1 MSRPRNNAGL
11 FLCSDPSGTI
21 NVMKTDDKH
30 RGKPTGYDAKSHVLW
45 GASLARRGC
54 TAAEIAEAFGI
65 TDRTLYRW
73 QKAHPELCQ
82 ALKASRSQADEAIVD
97 SLYAR
102 AIGKAKR
109 TTKKKRDVLDSD
121 GRKVTL
127 TEVIEETLPP
137 DTTAMIYW
145 LKNRQPELWRD
156 RPRQDD
162 TDTAVLKA
170 AKELVSSVQSAIE

>member
-1 MSRPRNNAGL
+1 MADER
-11 FLCSDPSGTI
+11 
-21 NVMKTDDKH
+21 KH
-30 RGKPTGYDAKSHVLW
+30 RGQPTRYDAKAHVPW

-54 TAAEIAEAFGI
+54 SDEEIAEAFGVSV
-65 TDRTLYRW
+65 RTVYNW
-73 QKAHPELCQ
+73 KKVHPEFLQ
-82 ALKASRSQADEAIVD
+82 ALNECKGKADEAVVD
-97 SLYAR
+97 SLYAK
-102 AIGKAKR
+102 ACGKAKR
-109 TTKKKRDVLDSD
+109 VTKKKRDVLDSD

-156 RPRQDD
+156 RPKQDD

>member
-1 MSRPRNNAGL
+1 MP
-11 FLCSDPSGTI
+11 
-21 NVMKTDDKH
+21 
-30 RGKPTGYDAKSHVLW
+30 W

-54 TAAEIAEAFGI
+54 SDEEIAEAFGVSV
-65 TDRTLYRW
+65 RTVYNW
-73 QKAHPELCQ
+73 KKAHPEFLQ
-82 ALKASRSQADEAIVD
+82 ALNECKGKADEAVVE
-97 SLYAR
+97 SLYA
-102 AIGKAKR
+102 KACGNVKR
-109 TTKKKRDVLDSD
+109 ITKKKRDVLDSD

-127 TEVIEETLPP
+127 TEVTEETLPP

-156 RPRQDD
+156 RPKQDD

>member
-1 MSRPRNNAGL
+1 MP
-11 FLCSDPSGTI
+11 
-21 NVMKTDDKH
+21 
-30 RGKPTGYDAKSHVLW
+30 W

-54 TAAEIAEAFGI
+54 SDEEIAEAFGVSV
-65 TDRTLYRW
+65 RTVYNW
-73 QKAHPELCQ
+73 KKAHPEFLQ
-82 ALKASRSQADEAIVD
+82 ALNECKGKADEAVVE

-102 AIGKAKR
+102 ACGLTKR
-109 TTKKKRDVLDSD
+109 TTKKVREVIDTD
-121 GRKVTL
+121 GNKVKL
-127 TEVIEETLPP
+127 TELIEETLPP

-156 RPRQDD
+156 RPKQDD

>member
-1 MSRPRNNAGL
+1 M
-11 FLCSDPSGTI
+11 
-21 NVMKTDDKH
+21 
-30 RGKPTGYDAKSHVLW
+30 
-45 GASLARRGC
+45 
-54 TAAEIAEAFGI
+54 
-65 TDRTLYRW
+65 
-73 QKAHPELCQ
+73 
-82 ALKASRSQADEAIVD
+82 
-97 SLYAR
+97 
-102 AIGKAKR
+102 
-109 TTKKKRDVLDSD
+109 TKKKRDVLDSD

-156 RPRQDD
+156 RPKQDD

>member
-1 MSRPRNNAGL
+1 MADER
-11 FLCSDPSGTI
+11 
-21 NVMKTDDKH
+21 KH
-30 RGKPTGYDAKSHVLW
+30 RGQPTRYDPKAHVPW

-54 TAAEIAEAFGI
+54 SDEEIAGAFGVSV
-65 TDRTLYRW
+65 RTVYNW
-73 QKAHPELCQ
+73 KKAHPEFLQ
-82 ALKASRSQADEAIVD
+82 ALNECKRKADEAVVE
-97 SLYAR
+97 SLYAK
-102 AIGKAKR
+102 ACGKVKR
-109 TTKKKRDVLDSD
+109 VTKKKRDVLDSD

-156 RPRQDD
+156 RPKQDD

>member
-1 MSRPRNNAGL
+1 MP
-11 FLCSDPSGTI
+11 
-21 NVMKTDDKH
+21 
-30 RGKPTGYDAKSHVLW
+30 W

-54 TAAEIAEAFGI
+54 SDEEIAEAFGVSV
-65 TDRTLYRW
+65 RTVYNW
-73 QKAHPELCQ
+73 KKAHPEFLQ
-82 ALKASRSQADEAIVD
+82 ALNECKGKADEAVVE

-102 AIGKAKR
+102 ACGLTKR
-109 TTKKKRDVLDSD
+109 TTKKEREVIDAD
-121 GRKVTL
+121 GNKVKL
-127 TEVIEETLPP
+127 TELIEETLPP

-156 RPRQDD
+156 RPKQDD

>member
-1 MSRPRNNAGL
+1 MADER
-11 FLCSDPSGTI
+11 
-21 NVMKTDDKH
+21 KH
-30 RGKPTGYDAKSHVLW
+30 RGQPTRYDAKAHVPW

-54 TAAEIAEAFGI
+54 SDEEIAEAFGVSV
-65 TDRTLYRW
+65 RTVYNW
-73 QKAHPELCQ
+73 KKAHPEFLQVLNEC
-82 ALKASRSQADEAIVD
+82 KGKADEAVVE
-97 SLYAR
+97 SLYAK
-102 AIGKAKR
+102 ACGKVKR
-109 TTKKKRDVLDSD
+109 VTKKKRDVLDSD

-156 RPRQDD
+156 RPKQDD

>member
-1 MSRPRNNAGL
+1 M
-11 FLCSDPSGTI
+11 
-21 NVMKTDDKH
+21 
-30 RGKPTGYDAKSHVLW
+30 YAK
-45 GASLARRGC
+45 AC
-54 TAAEIAEAFGI
+54 
-65 TDRTLYRW
+65 
-73 QKAHPELCQ
+73 
-82 ALKASRSQADEAIVD
+82 
-97 SLYAR
+97 
-102 AIGKAKR
+102 GKAKR
-109 TTKKKRDVLDSD
+109 VTKKKRDVLDSD

-156 RPRQDD
+156 RPKQDD

>member
-1 MSRPRNNAGL
+1 MP
-11 FLCSDPSGTI
+11 
-21 NVMKTDDKH
+21 
-30 RGKPTGYDAKSHVLW
+30 W

-54 TAAEIAEAFGI
+54 SDEEIAEAFGVS
-65 TDRTLYRW
+65 TRTIYNW
-73 QKAHPELCQ
+73 KKAHPEFLQ
-82 ALKASRSQADEAIVD
+82 ALNECKGKADEAIVD

-102 AIGKAKR
+102 ALGKAKR

-145 LKNRQPELWRD
+145 LKNRQPDLWRD
-156 RPRQDD
+156 RPKQDD

-170 AKELVSSVQSAIE
+170 AKDLVSSVQSAIE

>member
-1 MSRPRNNAGL
+1 MADER
-11 FLCSDPSGTI
+11 
-21 NVMKTDDKH
+21 KH
-30 RGKPTGYDAKSHVLW
+30 RGQPTRYDAKAHVPW

-54 TAAEIAEAFGI
+54 SDEEIAEAFGVSV
-65 TDRTLYRW
+65 RTVYNW
-73 QKAHPELCQ
+73 KKAHPEFLQ
-82 ALKASRSQADEAIVD
+82 ALNECKGKADEAVVD
-97 SLYAR
+97 SLYAK
-102 AIGKAKR
+102 ACGKAKR
-109 TTKKKRDVLDSD
+109 VTKKKRDVLDSD

-156 RPRQDD
+156 RPKQDD

-170 AKELVSSVQSAIE
+170 AKELVSAVPSAIR

>member
-1 MSRPRNNAGL
+1 MADER
-11 FLCSDPSGTI
+11 
-21 NVMKTDDKH
+21 KH
-30 RGKPTGYDAKSHVLW
+30 RGQPTRYDAKAHVPW

-54 TAAEIAEAFGI
+54 SDEEIAEAFGVSV
-65 TDRTLYRW
+65 RTVYNW
-73 QKAHPELCQ
+73 KKAYPEFLQ
-82 ALKASRSQADEAIVD
+82 ALNECKGKADEAVVE
-97 SLYAR
+97 SLYAK
-102 AIGKAKR
+102 ACGKAKR
-109 TTKKKRDVLDSD
+109 VTKKKRDVLDSD

-156 RPRQDD
+156 RPKQDD